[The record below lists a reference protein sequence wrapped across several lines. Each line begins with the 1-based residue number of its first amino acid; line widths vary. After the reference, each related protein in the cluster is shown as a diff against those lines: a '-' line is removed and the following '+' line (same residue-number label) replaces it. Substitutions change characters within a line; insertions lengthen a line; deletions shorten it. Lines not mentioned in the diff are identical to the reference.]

1 MVYQWT
7 HRKFKEQGNKRYLT
21 VKLHEALAD
30 LFSGA
35 KSRKDLPLKITLSSG
50 EVRELPGNRRLPAQ
64 EPVLV
69 RLAGDPMHYNERML
83 SELPHH
89 LLMSSRYNDLLN
101 LVLDPEVFE
110 YYAQNRNQPVLAQIW
125 RELIVSSIRAS
136 PRSEYTAMLDN
147 LQPDIKQRKEA
158 ALARKVGEFLST
170 LMARMSDA
178 KVFMQRSV
186 QVSSNHTITTPCFA
200 SFSTLLIIYSSSTLL
215 FIFLSLCSSFHS
227 LTCAS
232 TTLTISLAILLCR
245 SLKTWDFALK
255 LRGAWT
261 A

>member
-1 MVYQWT
+1 M
-7 HRKFKEQGNKRYLT
+7 
-21 VKLHEALAD
+21 KLHEALAD

-69 RLAGDPMHYNERML
+69 RLAGAPMHYNERML

-110 YYAQNRNQPVLAQIW
+110 YYAQSRNQPVLAQIW

-136 PRSEYTAMLDN
+136 PLSEYMAMLDN

-186 QVSSNHTITTPCFA
+186 QVSQQQSHHRHLVFCQLLHPPHHLFLFNSPLQLPLPLQFISLSHMCINHTHDLSRHFTLQVSEDMGHRLETA
-200 SFSTLLIIYSSSTLL
+200 RGLDGVAKVLMSF
-215 FIFLSLCSSFHS
+215 
-227 LTCAS
+227 
-232 TTLTISLAILLCR
+232 ISNSANN
-245 SLKTWDFALK
+245 
-255 LRGAWT
+255 
-261 A
+261 